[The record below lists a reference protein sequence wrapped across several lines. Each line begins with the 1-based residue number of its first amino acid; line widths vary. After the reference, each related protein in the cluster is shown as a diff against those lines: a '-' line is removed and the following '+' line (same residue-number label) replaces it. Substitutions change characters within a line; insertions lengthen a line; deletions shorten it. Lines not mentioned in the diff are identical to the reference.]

1 MISVRDLL
9 KSKGTEVWHVS
20 PDTALLEALRVMEYR
35 DVGALVILEKDELKG
50 IISERD
56 FARTVAE
63 TGTCILKTTVDSYMT
78 KDVITIDIDQTIDL
92 GMRLMTDNHIR
103 HLPVTEKG
111 KVVGMITLGDVVTE
125 ILNNKDALIDS
136 LENYIEGTGYGK

>member
-1 MISVRDLL
+1 MISMRDLL
-9 KSKGTEVWHVS
+9 KSKGDEVWHVS
-20 PDTALLEALRVMEYR
+20 PDTSLIEALRVMEYR
-35 DVGALVILEKDELKG
+35 DIGALLILEHDELKG

-63 TGTCILKTTVDSYMT
+63 TGTCILKTSVENYMT
-78 KDVITIDIDQTIDL
+78 KDVITVDIDQVIDV

-103 HLPVTEKG
+103 HLPVVENG

-125 ILNNKDALIDS
+125 ILNNKDALINS
-136 LENYIEGTGYGK
+136 LEDYIEGTGYGK

>member
-20 PDTALLEALRVMEYR
+20 PDTSLLEALRVMEYR
-35 DVGALVILEKDELKG
+35 DIGALVILEHNELKG

-63 TGTCILKTTVDSYMT
+63 TGTCILKSSVENYMT
-78 KDVITIDIDQTIDL
+78 KEVITIDIDQAIDL

-111 KVVGMITLGDVVTE
+111 QVVGMITLGDVVTE

-136 LENYIEGTGYGK
+136 LEDYIEGTGYGK

>member
-9 KSKGTEVWHVS
+9 KSKGYEVWHVS
-20 PDTALLEALRVMEYR
+20 PDTSLLEAVRLMEER
-35 DVGALVILEKDELKG
+35 DIGALLILEHDELKG

-56 FARTVAE
+56 FARMVAE
-63 TGTCILKTTVDSYMT
+63 TGTCILGTSVENYMT
-78 KDVITIDIDQTIDL
+78 KDVITVDIDQTIEI

-103 HLPVTEKG
+103 HLPVMEKG
-111 KVVGMITLGDVVTE
+111 KVAGMITLGDVVTE

-136 LENYIEGTGYGK
+136 LENYIEGTGYIR